1 MTSPNAALLA
11 GFIDGQQGVNTP
23 ERQVLLNLTSE
34 ERTAVMK
41 ELLALAAGLVRPTPG
56 TAEPRV
62 EA

>member
-41 ELLALAAGLVRPTPG
+41 
-56 TAEPRV
+56 
-62 EA
+62 